1 MTGDKP
7 RLNVVTMPDRAA
19 ARDIPTAL
27 RKLADEIA
35 AGDFGDA
42 HNLVWIIDS
51 GGGRLEFGLLGP
63 AEAPGSQA
71 HLLMSLAAHRI
82 LVGCSE

>member
-19 ARDIPTAL
+19 ARDIPAAL
-27 RKLADEIA
+27 RKLADEVA
-35 AGDFGDA
+35 EGNFGDA
-42 HNLVWIIDS
+42 YNLVWAIDG
-51 GGGRLEFGLLGP
+51 GGGRLEFGLMGP
-63 AEAPGSQA
+63 AEAPGAQA
-71 HLLMSLAAHRI
+71 HLLLSLAAHRI